1 MRRIAIFKTG
11 THTDTR
17 GDTLTFTADYLKE
30 VVAGYDPATHESP
43 AVIGHPKDNH
53 PAYGWVKSLSFD
65 DGTGMLYA
73 NFEQVD
79 PAFEAMLKAGRFKK
93 RSASFYPPTHPSN
106 PTKGK
111 PYLRH
116 VGFLGAQP
124 PAVKGLPDMAF
135 SELSGEQDC
144 PIVEFAELPFV
155 TDPNIRADTGTD
167 TLPAITKDTFMNT
180 KTTPTPEQP
189 ADASD
194 TDTITN
200 SADDKTTDNKVAD
213 NKAADQNGK
222 LNTASHS
229 ELVAK
234 EQALAE
240 REKALAKRE
249 AAFAQAQQDI
259 KQQDFS
265 EFAEGLIGKGQL
277 VPSEKSAIV
286 DVMMDLDAVG
296 KTFDFSENGK
306 VAQKSSVDVLKG
318 ILSRLETTVD
328 FGEHTAD
335 DPNER
340 VIPSHIAHD
349 SDDEL
354 DKQIHDYAQKHGLSY
369 PEAAISF
376 AR

>member
-1 MRRIAIFKTG
+1 MQRIAIFKTG
-11 THTDTR
+11 THTATN
-17 GDTLTFTADYLKE
+17 GDTLSFTTDYLKE
-30 VVAGYDPATHESP
+30 VVASYDPATHESP

-53 PAYGWVKSLSFD
+53 PAYGWVKALSFD
-65 DGTGMLYA
+65 EGSGTLYA

-79 PAFEAMLKAGRFKK
+79 PTFEAMLKAGRFKK

-155 TDPNIRADTGTD
+155 TNPNIRADTGTD

-180 KTTPTPEQP
+180 KTTPEQP

-194 TDTITN
+194 
-200 SADDKTTDNKVAD
+200 
-213 NKAADQNGK
+213 AAFHHLAQD
-222 LNTASHS
+222 NTAKTAESGADATGKDHS

-240 REKALAKRE
+240 REKALAERE
-249 AAFAQAQQDI
+249 AAFAKQQQEI
-259 KQQDFS
+259 KEQDFS
-265 EFAEGLIGKGQL
+265 EFAEGLICKGQL
-277 VPSEKSAIV
+277 VPAEKSAIV

-340 VIPSHIAHD
+340 VIPSHIAPD

-354 DKQIHDYAQKHGLSY
+354 DKQIRDYAQKHGLSY

>member
-1 MRRIAIFKTG
+1 MQRIAIFKTG
-11 THTDTR
+11 THTATN
-17 GDTLTFTADYLKE
+17 GDTLSFTADYLKD
-30 VVAGYDPATHESP
+30 VVASYDPATHESP

-53 PAYGWVKSLSFD
+53 PAYGWVKALSFD
-65 DGTGMLYA
+65 EGSGTLYA

-189 ADASD
+189 AD
-194 TDTITN
+194 
-200 SADDKTTDNKVAD
+200 DKTTDDKAAG

-222 LNTASHS
+222 PNTASHS

-240 REKALAKRE
+240 REKALAERE

-265 EFAEGLIGKGQL
+265 EFAEGLIGQGRL

-306 VAQKSSVDVLKG
+306 VAKKSSVDVLKG

-340 VIPSHIAHD
+340 LIPSHIAPD